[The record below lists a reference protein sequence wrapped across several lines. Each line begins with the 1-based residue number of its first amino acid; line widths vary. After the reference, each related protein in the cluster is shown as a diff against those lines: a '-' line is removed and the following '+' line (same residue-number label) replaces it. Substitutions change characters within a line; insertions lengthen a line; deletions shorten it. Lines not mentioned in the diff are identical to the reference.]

1 MGGGDGSVMG
11 SGIFLG
17 REYGWKVYREIN
29 DWSMTEMRKGK
40 NVYMF
45 YLREEAVKI
54 IVMYNIVL
62 NNVEE
67 FLFYGKILNCKN
79 FEPGS
84 DAPVR
89 EAHYRF
95 SSNIKV

>member
-54 IVMYNIVL
+54 IVIYNIVL
-62 NNVEE
+62 NITLRNFCFTGKYLIV
-67 FLFYGKILNCKN
+67 KILNL
-79 FEPGS
+79 
-84 DAPVR
+84 VLM
-89 EAHYRF
+89 HL
-95 SSNIKV
+95 